1 MNAVALEKLQ
11 FLLDIRLTSAESVQ
25 FFNHQRIAVPEH
37 LLFQIL
43 IALTFSILS
52 GAFVH
57 NDIISADPITC
68 ESLDLP
74 VLMLFPAGNTGIAK
88 RSVVHKNTSN
98 FLKKSCRFWNV
109 PKVKNGPFGT
119 GF

>member
-11 FLLDIRLTSAESVQ
+11 LLLDFSFISAESVQ
-25 FFNHQRIAVPEH
+25 FLNHQRITVPEN

-43 IALTFSILS
+43 IALTLS
-52 GAFVH
+52 VFAGAFVH
-57 NDIISADPITC
+57 NDIISADPIIC

-74 VLMLFPAGNTGIAK
+74 VLVLFPAGNTGIAEC
-88 RSVVHKNTSN
+88 SVVHKNTSN
-98 FLKKSCRFWNV
+98 CLKKSRHFWNV
-109 PKVKNGPFGT
+109 SKVKNGPFGT

>member
-1 MNAVALEKLQ
+1 MHTMIFEKLQ
-11 FLLDIRLTSAESVQ
+11 LLLDVRLTSAESVQ
-25 FFNHQRIAVPEH
+25 FFDDQRVAAPEH

-43 IALTFSILS
+43 IALTLS
-52 GAFVH
+52 VFAGAFVH
-57 NDIISADPITC
+57 NDIISADTIIC

-74 VLMLFPAGNTGIAK
+74 VLMLFPAGNTGIAEC
-88 RSVVHKNTSN
+88 SVVHKNTSN
-98 FLKKSCRFWNV
+98 CLKKSCHFWNV

>member
-11 FLLDIRLTSAESVQ
+11 FLLDVRFTSAESVQ
-25 FFNHQRIAVPEH
+25 FLDDQRVAAPEN
-37 LLFQIL
+37 LLSQLLVAFTLGIF
-43 IALTFSILS
+43 AGTFI
-52 GAFVH
+52 H
-57 NDIISADPITC
+57 NDIIPADAIIC

-74 VLMLFPAGNTGIAK
+74 VLVLLSAGNTGIAEC
-88 RSVVHKNTSN
+88 SVVHKSTSN
-98 FLKKSCRFWNV
+98 CLKKSWHFWNV